1 MAWIGAV
8 VSAGMGIY
16 QAVSASKAAKNLPD
30 EQKYEPTPQMKR
42 AEEMA
47 LRRAEQ
53 GMSDAERATF
63 EQGMARRTSA
73 AKRAMRNIGMSGVA
87 QGVSNIFNID
97 AMNQF
102 SAQSEAERRK
112 GEDMYAGIAG
122 QMQGIQDRETA
133 SFNQML
139 QQQRVAL
146 GGAATSGMKNIT
158 GAFGMAAQAYN
169 TNKLAEAYASSGD
182 TYNFVT
188 GTTGATTPATTPAT
202 TTAPVGGSNV
212 PDPAAVSYTPQQAS
226 AMQGVGGVATDP
238 GGYGDMPGIMQP
250 NVMNPVA
257 PFHNTYAKSV
267 MSVEPVFSPTVN
279 PFGTEAETRAFQDYA
294 NEQAGYDMT
303 GGYGWGPL
311 SSTAYGIYGQQF
323 MNR

>member
-53 GMSDAERATF
+53 GMSTAERAAF

-73 AKRAMRNIGMSGVA
+73 ANRAMRNIGMSGVA

-112 GEDMYAGIAG
+112 GEAMYAGIAG
-122 QMQGIQDRETA
+122 QMQGIQDRETS

-139 QQQRVAL
+139 QQQRTAL
-146 GGAATSGMKNIT
+146 GQAAASGMKNIA
-158 GAFGMAAQAYN
+158 GAAGMAAQSYN
-169 TNKLAEAYASSGD
+169 TNKLAEAYANSGD
-182 TYNFVT
+182 TINYNLGT
-188 GTTGATTPATTPAT
+188 GTTGATTPSTTTPGIDLSVMNTA
-202 TTAPVGGSNV
+202 TAPGVGLPGTLEGSGV
-212 PDPAAVSYTPQQAS
+212 PFLPASEQPYIPQQAPGY
-226 AMQGVGGVATDP
+226 QGLGTVATDP
-238 GGYGDMPGIMQP
+238 GAYGGMPGVMQP
-250 NVMNPVA
+250 NAVA
-257 PFHNTYAKSV
+257 PVQTT
-267 MSVEPVFSPTVN
+267 PTTTVN
-279 PFGTEAETRAFQDYA
+279 TQPANTLNYQDY
-294 NEQAGYDMT
+294 M
-303 GGYGWGPL
+303 
-311 SSTAYGIYGQQF
+311 QF
-323 MNR
+323 MQNPSQYMPGGLTNYTY

>member
-53 GMSDAERATF
+53 GVSPAERALF

-102 SAQSEAERRK
+102 SAQSEAERRQ
-112 GEDMYAGIAG
+112 GEAMYAGIAG
-122 QMQGIQDRETA
+122 QMQGIQDRETS

-139 QQQRVAL
+139 QQQRAAL
-146 GGAATSGMKNIT
+146 GGAGASGMKNIT
-158 GAFGMAAQAYN
+158 GAFGMAAQAAN
-169 TNKLAEAYASSGD
+169 TNKLAEAYANSGD
-182 TYNFVT
+182 TYNYNLGG
-188 GTTGATTPATTPAT
+188 GTDATTV
-202 TTAPVGGSNV
+202 PVSGSNV

-238 GGYGDMPGIMQP
+238 GAYQP
-250 NVMNPVA
+250 NVINPVQTTPNVTGNQFENPFMNPVGFFPSLMMGGMA
-257 PFHNTYAKSV
+257 NLF
-267 MSVEPVFSPTVN
+267 N
-279 PFGTEAETRAFQDYA
+279 PGT
-294 NEQAGYDMT
+294 
-303 GGYGWGPL
+303 
-311 SSTAYGIYGQQF
+311 
-323 MNR
+323 

>member
-8 VSAGMGIY
+8 VAAGMGIY

-30 EQKYEPTPQMKR
+30 AKSYGATPQMKR

-53 GMSDAERATF
+53 GVSPAERALF
-63 EQGMARRTSA
+63 EQGMARRTGA
-73 AKRAMRNIGMSGVA
+73 AERAMRNIGMSGVA

-112 GEDMYAGIAG
+112 GEAMYAGIAG
-122 QMQGIQDRETA
+122 QMQGIQDRDTT

-139 QQQRVAL
+139 QQQRTAL
-146 GGAATSGMKNIT
+146 GGAAASGMKNIT

-182 TYNFVT
+182 TYNYDLGGGNGAFDGGG
-188 GTTGATTPATTPAT
+188 GTALDGLPGFSDKRLKYNIIELGHSPSGI
-202 TTAPVGGSNV
+202 PIYSFKYKGGS
-212 PDPAAVSYTPQQAS
+212 VSYKG
-226 AMQGVGGVATDP
+226 AMAQDLINMGLSDAVT
-238 GGYGDMPGIMQP
+238 
-250 NVMNPVA
+250 
-257 PFHNTYAKSV
+257 V
-267 MSVEPVFSPTVN
+267 MSNGYYGV
-279 PFGTEAETRAFQDYA
+279 Y
-294 NEQAGYDMT
+294 YDMIDVDME
-303 GGYGWGPL
+303 L
-311 SSTAYGIYGQQF
+311 L
-323 MNR
+323 N